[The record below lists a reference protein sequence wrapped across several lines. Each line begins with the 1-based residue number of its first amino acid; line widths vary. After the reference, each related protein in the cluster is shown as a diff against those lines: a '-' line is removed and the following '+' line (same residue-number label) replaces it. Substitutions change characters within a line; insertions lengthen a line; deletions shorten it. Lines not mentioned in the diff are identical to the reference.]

1 MKQFDKQQAKTT
13 REIGTRVLFSTV
25 VHYDPKT
32 VRKTDY
38 INHVE
43 FHPFFCEAS
52 GIKRYDHLWIYLLG
66 MCQLDFQPKWD
77 TFFSNFME
85 FSCHII
91 MYSYFLNFSVI
102 PSRLHISIFGQI
114 TKLSRDTY
122 FTDSPSNSYDF
133 KTDSGCRCIFRS
145 HSNI

>member
-52 GIKRYDHLWIYLLG
+52 GIKRYDHL
-66 MCQLDFQPKWD
+66 
-77 TFFSNFME
+77 
-85 FSCHII
+85 
-91 MYSYFLNFSVI
+91 
-102 PSRLHISIFGQI
+102 
-114 TKLSRDTY
+114 
-122 FTDSPSNSYDF
+122 
-133 KTDSGCRCIFRS
+133 
-145 HSNI
+145 

>member
-43 FHPFFCEAS
+43 LHLFFVKPV
-52 GIKRYDHLWIYLLG
+52 G
-66 MCQLDFQPKWD
+66 
-77 TFFSNFME
+77 
-85 FSCHII
+85 
-91 MYSYFLNFSVI
+91 
-102 PSRLHISIFGQI
+102 
-114 TKLSRDTY
+114 
-122 FTDSPSNSYDF
+122 
-133 KTDSGCRCIFRS
+133 
-145 HSNI
+145 